1 MSGRPL
7 GSVERAILVLE
18 ELAAAP
24 GPVGTNELA
33 RRVGINAST
42 VSRLLGTL
50 DRAGFVE
57 REAGGQRWQVG
68 VRVVHLANAALA
80 RFDLRG
86 LARPLLERLTERT
99 GETSTLSLPANGE
112 GVTADFVQSPH
123 SVSSRAE
130 IGRVSVAHATAT
142 GKVVLA
148 FADGA
153 LDLICD
159 PLTIFTPRT
168 LSSCAAVAAEVQ
180 LVRAR
185 GVAEAVGE
193 REPGLSAVAVP
204 VMGTSGRL
212 AAVLGVQGPDRFD
225 QQARAAAVSELEAAA
240 RELAS
245 ALR

>member
-1 MSGRPL
+1 MNGRPL

-24 GPVGTNELA
+24 GPIGTNELA

-50 DRAGFVE
+50 EGAGFVE
-57 REAGGQRWQVG
+57 REAGGQRWQMG

-99 GETSTLSLPANGE
+99 GETSTLSLPAHGE

-130 IGRVSVAHATAT
+130 IGRASVAHATAT

-153 LDLICD
+153 LDLIRD
-159 PLTIFTPRT
+159 PLAIFTPNT
-168 LSSCAAVAAEVQ
+168 LPNRAAVVAEVEA
-180 LVRAR
+180 VRGR
-185 GVAEAVGE
+185 GAAEAVGE
-193 REPGLSAVAVP
+193 REPGLNAVAVP
-204 VMGTSGRL
+204 VMGRSGRL
-212 AAVLGVQGPDRFD
+212 VAVLGVQGPERFD
-225 QQARAAAVSELEAAA
+225 APARAAAVSELEAAA
-240 RELAS
+240 RELVS
-245 ALR
+245 TLR

>member
-24 GPVGTNELA
+24 VPIGTNELA

-50 DRAGFVE
+50 ARAGFVE
-57 REAGGQRWQVG
+57 REAGGQRWQMG

-86 LARPLLERLTERT
+86 LARPLLERLAERT

-112 GVTADFVQSPH
+112 GVTADFVPSPH

-130 IGRVSVAHATAT
+130 IGRASIAHATAT

-159 PLTIFTPRT
+159 PLAIYTPRT
-168 LSSCAAVAAEVQ
+168 LPNRAAVVEEVEG
-180 LVRAR
+180 VRSR

-204 VMGTSGRL
+204 VLGRNGRL
-212 AAVLGVQGPDRFD
+212 VAVLGVQGPERFD
-225 QQARAAAVSELEAAA
+225 APARAEAVSELETAA
-240 RELAS
+240 RELAR